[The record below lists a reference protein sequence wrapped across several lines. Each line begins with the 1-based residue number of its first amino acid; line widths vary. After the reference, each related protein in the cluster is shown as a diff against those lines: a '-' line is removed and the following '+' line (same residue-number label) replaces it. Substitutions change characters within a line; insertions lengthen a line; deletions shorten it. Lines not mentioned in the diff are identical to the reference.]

1 MVVSII
7 SKNKYMRECLQL
19 GWLAVAG
26 AAVAFAGAETRPVSR
41 TTSVV
46 RADAQSGRLVR
57 TVVVRQRVIAP
68 RVVAPAVASTSS
80 TDSAPATATPPAI
93 AAVIEETARKYDVD
107 PLLVHSLVQVESA
120 YNPNAVSNKGAQGLM
135 QLIPGT
141 ARRFGVT
148 NVWDVRQNIE
158 GGVRYLRYLNGL
170 FPNDLR
176 LTLAAYNAGEAA
188 VWKYGNN
195 IPPYRETEQYV
206 YKVGQ
211 RYGRARRTA
220 EQKNVASAPAATST
234 PVAAAERYAPIE
246 HYLDGEGRLHIRTR
260 QSETP

>member
-1 MVVSII
+1 
-7 SKNKYMRECLQL
+7 MRECLKL
-19 GWLAVAG
+19 GWLVTASAAIALAGTAVP
-26 AAVAFAGAETRPVSR
+26 PVSR
-41 TTSVV
+41 TTRSVV
-46 RADAQSGRLVR
+46 RADAKSGRLVR
-57 TVVVRQRVIAP
+57 TVVVQQRLISP
-68 RVVAPAVASTSS
+68 RLVTPVVAGTAVGEAVPPRP
-80 TDSAPATATPPAI
+80 APAAI

-120 YNPNAVSNKGAQGLM
+120 YNPNALSHKGAQGLM

-211 RYGRARRTA
+211 RYGRARRTS
-220 EQKNVASAPAATST
+220 EQKNVAATAAQPST
-234 PVAAAERYAPIE
+234 PVAAVERYAPIE
-246 HYLDGEGRLHIRTR
+246 HYLDSEGRLHIRTR

>member
-1 MVVSII
+1 
-7 SKNKYMRECLQL
+7 MRECLKL
-19 GWLAVAG
+19 GWLLLAG
-26 AAVAFAGAETRPVSR
+26 AALAFAGTAGRPASR

-46 RADAQSGRLVR
+46 RADVKTGRLVR
-57 TVVVRQRVIAP
+57 TVVVQQRVVSP
-68 RVVAPAVASTSS
+68 RVVAPSVSGAPAGVAAAP
-80 TDSAPATATPPAI
+80 SAPAAI
-93 AAVIEETARKYDVD
+93 AAVIEEAARKYDVD
-107 PLLVHSLVQVESA
+107 PLLVHSVVQVESA
-120 YNPNAVSNKGAQGLM
+120 YNPYATSNKGAQGLM

-158 GGVRYLRYLNGL
+158 GGVRYLRYLSSL
-170 FPNDLR
+170 FPNNLR

-195 IPPYRETEQYV
+195 VPPYRETEQYV

-220 EQKNVASAPAATST
+220 EQKD
-234 PVAAAERYAPIE
+234 VAAAAAQPSNAVAAVEQFAPIE
-246 HYLDGEGRLHIRTR
+246 HYLDSEGRLHIRTR
-260 QSETP
+260 HSETP